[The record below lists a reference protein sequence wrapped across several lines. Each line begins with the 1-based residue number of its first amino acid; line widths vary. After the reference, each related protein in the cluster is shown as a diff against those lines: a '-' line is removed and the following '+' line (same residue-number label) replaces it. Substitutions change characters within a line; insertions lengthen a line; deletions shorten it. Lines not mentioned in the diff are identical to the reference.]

1 LSHTRPWG
9 AKQRGKI
16 EETPLPGKESRR
28 NTPMARVEL
37 NTPAPTFSLEDF
49 RGRNVALP
57 SLLAKGPVVLVFNRG
72 FT

>member
-1 LSHTRPWG
+1 
-9 AKQRGKI
+9 
-16 EETPLPGKESRR
+16 
-28 NTPMARVEL
+28 MARVEL